1 MLQVRALK
9 APCSYT
15 RLVEEVSH
23 DDDEAKKG
31 KATDDSCDPKMTAY
45 LTDDALEKG

>member
-1 MLQVRALK
+1 MLQARALK

-15 RLVEEVSH
+15 RLVEEASH
-23 DDDEAKKG
+23 ADDEAKKG
-31 KATDDSCDPKMTAY
+31 KATDDSCDTKMTAY